1 MKKQIAVT
9 YSKTDIAEMI
19 RDAKSV
25 CKANQMRPTE
35 GNLRRIIADEH
46 GAATAEQVFG
56 RKLSMGERYADA
68 VAAAE
73 ADDNTLAANAPR
85 VLGGFTKSSKPA
97 KVGGKKI
104 TVSDLQNTVNQTEK
118 KMKKTE
124 KAKPAAKAKAPA
136 KRKLKLVL
144 GFPVVAVARAFGKAG
159 FMPAE
164 AVAAIHTVEPK
175 ASINAIRTFVQ
186 AGRHGVR
193 GVPAPLSK
201 KQLKALVPASA

>member
-1 MKKQIAVT
+1 
-9 YSKTDIAEMI
+9 MI

-73 ADDNTLAANAPR
+73 ASDNTLAANAPR

-104 TVSDLQNTVNQTEK
+104 TVSDLQNTVN
-118 KMKKTE
+118 KTE
-124 KAKPAAKAKAPA
+124 EKMTKQASKAKQAKITRVAGKPA

>member
-35 GNLRRIIADEH
+35 GNLRRIIADE
-46 GAATAEQVFG
+46 Q
-56 RKLSMGERYADA
+56 GEA
-68 VAAAE
+68 VAAQVFA
-73 ADDNTLAANAPR
+73 
-85 VLGGFTKSSKPA
+85 KPA
-97 KVGGKKI
+97 TVGGKKI
-104 TVSDLQNTVNQTEK
+104 TVSDLQNTVNQTEE
-118 KMKKTE
+118 KMKNKKIE
-124 KAKPAAKAKAPA
+124 ANVENVAAGKVKPKAPA

-193 GVPAPLSK
+193 GVPAKLSK
-201 KQLKALVPASA
+201 KQLKELVAAAA